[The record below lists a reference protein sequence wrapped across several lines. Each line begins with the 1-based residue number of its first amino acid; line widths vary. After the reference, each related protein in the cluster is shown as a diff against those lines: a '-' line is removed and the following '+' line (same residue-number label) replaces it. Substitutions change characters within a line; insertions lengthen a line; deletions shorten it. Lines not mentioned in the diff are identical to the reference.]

1 MRIREARMEERAN
14 GKVHRANY
22 WAKYGHERIYLNYK
36 NMYVEIKEDGWYLD
50 GKYKL
55 ELQKD
60 GSKIEAVIE
69 PHIMGDDVLV
79 VEIEEET
86 EPKEEKKEE
95 VKEIEQIDEKNWKVG
110 NTTIRKNRS
119 GRFVLV
125 NVPLNKGVFANTFEE
140 AVKIAKEWKEEE
152 RKCVKS

>member
-1 MRIREARMEERAN
+1 MRIREARLEERAN

-22 WAKYGHERIYLNYK
+22 WAKYGKERIYLNYK

-50 GKYKL
+50 GRYKL
-55 ELQKD
+55 EPQQNE
-60 GSKIEAVIE
+60 STIETVIE

-79 VEIEEET
+79 VEIEEEAK
-86 EPKEEKKEE
+86 PKVEKKEE

-119 GRFVLV
+119 GKYVLV
-125 NVPLNKGVFANTFEE
+125 NVSLDRGVFANTFEE
-140 AVKIAKEWKEEE
+140 AVEIAKEWKELG
-152 RKCVKS
+152 VK